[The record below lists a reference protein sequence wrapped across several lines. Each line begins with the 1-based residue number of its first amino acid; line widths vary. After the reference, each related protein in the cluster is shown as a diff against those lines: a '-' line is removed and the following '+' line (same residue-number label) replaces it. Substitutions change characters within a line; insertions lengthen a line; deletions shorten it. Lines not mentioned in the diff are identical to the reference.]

1 MGSFAAF
8 GKRTVCVDSGN
19 ICNFKNHIKS
29 FHAAALMSAEKL
41 TPQYV
46 AEGDAWPIALSCQN
60 IVFTYP
66 HNNNSDYNMLY
77 AYSANACFAIELR
90 LKLVIFLETNEWA
103 VVRKCG
109 HNLVSLMERISPES
123 KKIMRAA
130 FDEEKKKT
138 KEFYSE
144 PQKKKKK
151 KVFFL
156 TPKKKKKKK
165 KKK

>member
-19 ICNFKNHIKS
+19 ICNFKFHIKNDNNKKILLLKNHIKS

-109 HNLVSLMERISPES
+109 HNLVSLM
-123 KKIMRAA
+123 
-130 FDEEKKKT
+130 
-138 KEFYSE
+138 
-144 PQKKKKK
+144 
-151 KVFFL
+151 
-156 TPKKKKKKK
+156 
-165 KKK
+165 